1 MKIGWIS
8 LGCPKNQVDTE
19 YLIGIMRE
27 EGYAYTSNPRSA
39 DILVINTCSFIQT
52 ATQESIDTILEF
64 AQFKQ
69 DNCKLLVV
77 VGCFPQR
84 YGQELVKEIPEV
96 DLWLGTGEY
105 SRLPELIKA
114 KLKKENVEKMYLDA
128 PKGWLP
134 PELENRPI
142 STPPYRA
149 YVKIAEGCD
158 NHCLYCIIPQL
169 KGRYRSRN
177 PETIQKEVKA
187 LVAKGVKEITLV
199 AQDTTAYGLDSGE
212 TDLAEL
218 LSSLDKLEGEFWLRI
233 LYTYPSR
240 ITDQLLKVIK
250 GSKHI
255 CHYLDIPLQHVSP
268 KVLRSM
274 GRRTAV
280 GEIKQM
286 LERVKKIVPDMA
298 IRTTFILGYPGE
310 TEEEFNEILSFL
322 EDYRLDWVG
331 VFPYF
336 QEEGTPAAKLHPQ
349 VHHATKKRRVRE
361 VLHKQQ
367 EISCEKNR
375 ELIGKEIMVMLE
387 ERLGNSGW
395 TGRSY
400 REAPEIDGLFELEE
414 PDDEKMELKPGSFVM
429 VEITEAESYQ
439 IYGKIK
445 KVV

>member
-1 MKIGWIS
+1 
-8 LGCPKNQVDTE
+8 
-19 YLIGIMRE
+19 MRE
-27 EGYAYTSNPRSA
+27 EGYAYTSDPRSA

-69 DNCKLLVV
+69 ENCKLLIV

-134 PELENRPI
+134 PELESRPI

-158 NHCLYCIIPQL
+158 NRCLYCIIPQL

-177 PETIQKEVKA
+177 PETIQKEVKT

-199 AQDTTAYGLDSGE
+199 AQDTTAYGQDSGE
-212 TDLAEL
+212 TNLAQL
-218 LSSLDKLEGEFWLRI
+218 LSHLDKLEGEFWLRI

-250 GSKHI
+250 ESKHI

-286 LERVKKIVPDMA
+286 LERIKTVVPDMV

-310 TEEEFNEILSFL
+310 TEEEFKEVLSFL
-322 EDYRLDWVG
+322 DEYRLDWVG
-331 VFPYF
+331 AFPYF

-361 VLHKQQ
+361 VLRKQQ

-387 ERLGNSGW
+387 DHLENYRW

-400 REAPEIDGLFELEE
+400 REAPEIDGVFELEE

-429 VEITEAESYQ
+429 VEITGAESYQ